1 MVMCDDAR
9 DELALDPA
17 AADSAIQHHL
27 QGCAACASY
36 YRRHAALDGIMRAEL
51 HWEVPSDLSA
61 RLLALVAPAAPQLI
75 RTPPK
80 RWHVVAAWIA
90 TTLSILLSLVI
101 GWQLITLLM
110 AQVDLAA
117 ALASLLALPSQALA
131 YLTQQLP
138 ESRYAVDFFL
148 RVRTQ
153 LVWLLAVALVWAV
166 LDKWN
171 PRFAFRRQ
179 QRA

>member
-1 MVMCDDAR
+1 MVTCDDAR
-9 DELALDPA
+9 DELVLDLA
-17 AADSAIQHHL
+17 ATDSAVKRHVQECTA
-27 QGCAACASY
+27 CAAY

-51 HWEVPSDLSA
+51 RWDVPADLSA
-61 RLLALVAPAAPQLI
+61 RLLALVAPAAPPLI

-80 RWHVVAAWIA
+80 RWHVVTAWIA
-90 TTLSILLSLVI
+90 ATLSILLSLI
-101 GWQLITLLM
+101 ISWQLVSLLI
-110 AQVDLAA
+110 AQID
-117 ALASLLALPSQALA
+117 LASLLALPGQALA
-131 YLTQQLP
+131 YLIQQLP

-153 LVWLLAVALVWAV
+153 LVWLLAVALVWAL

-171 PRFAFRRQ
+171 PSFSFRRQ